1 MSAWQYGPEKEI
13 GPTRNAYSAGT
24 IIVDAATL
32 QAAAHAAWNA
42 CVAPIAARTVECGA
56 NNSRDMVG
64 GDGWGF
70 KEEEMLVEELLVLV
84 PFLLVQEEVM
94 LELYV
99 EELLVLVLQYGV
111 GDGCCHGF
119 SLSSWLE
126 KRGLTSSASNACLS

>member
-56 NNSRDMVG
+56 NNSRDMAG

-70 KEEEMLVEELLVLV
+70 KEEEML
-84 PFLLVQEEVM
+84 
-94 LELYV
+94 ELYV
-99 EELLVLVLQYGV
+99 EELLVSVLQYGV
-111 GDGCCHGF
+111 GDGCCDGF

-126 KRGLTSSASNACLS
+126 KRGLTCSASNACLS